1 MNEKIYI
8 QRKYNKC
15 INILLAIYVVLCLV
29 MSLLFN
35 GFFVKTKAF
44 TDGTSFTISYT
55 CITNDNIVSTTD
67 IRYDFTGNTRFIFYS
82 DPDFKELITNKMSGR
97 LNADVDLSCI
107 QIAKTNR
114 PEIYGGSY
122 TTTNVSQVGPYNAFA
137 QNLYFLVFDDDIK
150 EYFSSKGYTFNNIQG
165 YPYYIFFTV
174 NGANIPGVSYKNI
187 GGELLSED
195 VQYIDTPENLYKY
208 MIQNND
214 DVVKTGDPFSPIVTE
229 DGNIPTPQKVNLWD
243 SAQNCAG
250 LTWENPNSI
259 NKYVKDL
266 GDNVGVEIEWKP
278 SIALTLGMLTVD
290 SLTSSEWL
298 PVYKGVISKS
308 GSLINAFV
316 SKKNDNARLD
326 NNLNGYNYEI
336 DDKFIFTP
344 TLNDNDY
351 LEQIAKNNHV
361 RLWYANEDN
370 VVGGSLNDSEV
381 KSFKKNNINDS
392 NELKTTKNVIGGEV
406 ESEYGDEGINVAP
419 SGISKLDLIQ
429 GIITGV
435 GKVGKWI
442 FDSFQ
447 IDTSNYRVRYYVKD
461 GNNYSVS
468 NWVDA
473 RRGYDTNENAKEPT
487 NVNFTDSN
495 NNPVSNPTYLPSNQ
509 VTSSDSNS
517 NSWWDRFYNE
527 NNNVLANLQTAFANF
542 TTDSGDFFGFFRAL
556 FTEFPEL
563 YIFLCMGL
571 GLAIMLR
578 ILGR

>member
-15 INILLAIYVVLCLV
+15 INILLAIYVILCLV
-29 MSLLFN
+29 LSLLFN
-35 GFFVKTKAF
+35 GFFIKTKAYN
-44 TDGTSFTISYT
+44 GSFTEQIEMSCSGYAGANDTPIGGSTTLNITGSNNNSKGVFYFGEDLKEFMNTSVFSDNFSVHDAFCYVYYNSTYSYT
-55 CITNDNIVSTTD
+55 SPVDNLTNNGAESSTFLNNNNITGFTATLLYLDKSFNLNNPSQKLVTT
-67 IRYDFTGNTRFIFYS
+67 TSLET
-82 DPDFKELITNKMSGR
+82 
-97 LNADVDLSCI
+97 DVDYVDNLTDLQKFLNGDYTVVNHGNPS
-107 QIAKTNR
+107 K
-114 PEIYGGSY
+114 P
-122 TTTNVSQVGPYNAFA
+122 TTTQ
-137 QNLYFLVFDDDIK
+137 
-150 EYFSSKGYTFNNIQG
+150 
-165 YPYYIFFTV
+165 
-174 NGANIPGVSYKNI
+174 
-187 GGELLSED
+187 
-195 VQYIDTPENLYKY
+195 
-208 MIQNND
+208 
-214 DVVKTGDPFSPIVTE
+214 
-229 DGNIPTPQKVNLWD
+229 DGNLPTPQKVNLWD

-250 LTWENPNSI
+250 LTWDNPKSI
-259 NKYVKDL
+259 NKYIKEL
-266 GDNVGVEIEWKP
+266 GDNVGIEIEWKP
-278 SIALTLGMLTVD
+278 SIALTFGMLTVD

-316 SKKNDNARLD
+316 SKKNNNARLD

-336 DDKFIFTP
+336 DDKYIFTP
-344 TLNDNDY
+344 TTNDNDY

-370 VVGGSLNDSEV
+370 VTGGSLNESDV
-381 KSFKKNNINDS
+381 RSFKKNTLDDS
-392 NELKTTKNVIGGEV
+392 NELMTNKNVVGGEAETPV
-406 ESEYGDEGINVAP
+406 GEEGVNVAP

-461 GNNYSVS
+461 GNDYTVS

-473 RRGYDTNENAKEPT
+473 KRGYDTNENAKEPT

-517 NSWWDRFYNE
+517 NSWWDRFYTE
-527 NNNVLANLQTAFANF
+527 NNNVLANLQIAFANF
-542 TTDSGDFFGFFRAL
+542 TADSGDFFGFFRAL
-556 FTEFPEL
+556 FTEFPEF